1 MAENALFSTITT
13 LFIVLMA
20 KAPPA
25 PVEPILLRDLR
36 LRCGGWSVH
45 SLRVNRH
52 LQPFDR
58 VAPHRHPH
66 GQLLLYLRGYGE
78 QRIGPKRFSVGP
90 GAVFFIPPGRIHEF
104 REKAPRRA
112 ICLVA
117 NLGGE
122 GPKAQGVSRGWLSA
136 EALAKVRQQVAILS
150 AESGHNLELT
160 AGGAALLIIDTCRA
174 ACSKNNPPSRAG
186 AGITERLRRALQ
198 ADDQMRWPRPAEL
211 ARRVGLQKDYLNRL
225 VIRACGLTLGQWRD
239 RELLRSAESK
249 LRRGSTVSSVAD
261 ELGFNDS
268 SYFARWF
275 RKQTGL
281 TPVQWRGN

>member
-1 MAENALFSTITT
+1 MPKPAATPVAP
-13 LFIVLMA
+13 IVLRR
-20 KAPPA
+20 
-25 PVEPILLRDLR
+25 LQ
-36 LRCGGWSVH
+36 LRCGAWSVR

-58 VAPHRHPH
+58 YAPHRHPH

-78 QRIGPKRFSVGP
+78 QRIGPKRYSVGP

-117 NLGGE
+117 NLGGA
-122 GPKAQGVSRGWLSA
+122 GPKAQGISRGWLSA
-136 EALAKVRQQVAILS
+136 EALAKVRQHVADLS
-150 AESGHNLELT
+150 AESGQNLDLT
-160 AGGAALLIIDTCRA
+160 AGGAALLIIETCRA
-174 ACSKNNPPSRAG
+174 ACSKNAPPSRTG
-186 AGITERLRRALQ
+186 AGITERLRRALHP
-198 ADDQMRWPRPAEL
+198 DDNSRWPRPAEL

-225 VIRACGLTLGQWRD
+225 VRRACGLTLGQWRD
-239 RELLRSAESK
+239 RELLREAENK
-249 LRRGSTVSSVAD
+249 LRRGLTVTAVAD

-281 TPVQWRGN
+281 PPVQWRGGPG